1 MLKQLLWKEWREGL
15 WKLGFGLTV
24 SLAFTV
30 LLFRVRLFPDL
41 SNAVIISLVQVLGI
55 PLIIS
60 LDLFAG
66 EMSHGTIHLLFKI
79 PVPRWQ
85 IFAGKML
92 MGLLQVA
99 LIFICTGVAME
110 LMGHG
115 REAETG
121 MLFRMNGLLGL
132 CSILLMIWFSVFAAQ
147 SRSEAGSLAAL
158 FGVIVGWSIVWL
170 WAGLCH
176 ISWAYHAVP
185 FVVGHW
191 AIRGGMISEDVEWF
205 SVGQLLISQG
215 CLSVLALTLAGY
227 RYVKIRRSL

>member
-1 MLKQLLWKEWREGL
+1 MFKRLLWKEWREGL
-15 WKLGFGLTV
+15 WKVGFGLTV

-41 SNAVIISLVQVLGI
+41 SNAVLISLVQVLGI

-85 IFAGKML
+85 IFASKM
-92 MGLLQVA
+92 MVGLAQTA
-99 LIFICTGVAME
+99 LIFVSTGVVME

-115 REAETG
+115 REAEPG
-121 MLFRMNGLLGL
+121 MLFRINGLCGL
-132 CSILLMIWFSVFAAQ
+132 CAIMLLIWFSVFAAQ

-158 FGVIVGWSIVWL
+158 FGVIIGWAIVWL
-170 WAGLCH
+170 WSGLCH
-176 ISWAYHAVP
+176 IYWAYYTVP
-185 FVVGHW
+185 FVVGQW
-191 AIRGGMISEDVEWF
+191 AIQAKMEGFR
-205 SVGQLLISQG
+205 VGQLLISQG
-215 CLSVLALTLAGY
+215 LLAVLVLALAGY

>member
-30 LLFRVRLFPDL
+30 LMFRVRLFPDL

-66 EMSHGTIHLLFKI
+66 EMSHGTIHLLFNI

-99 LIFICTGVAME
+99 LIFVCTGVAME
-110 LMGHG
+110 LMGRG
-115 REAETG
+115 REVEPG
-121 MLFRMNGLLGL
+121 KMFCVNGLFAL
-132 CSILLMIWFSVFAAQ
+132 CSIMLLIWFSVFAAQ
-147 SRSEAGSLAAL
+147 SRSEAGSLAFL
-158 FGVIVGWSIVWL
+158 FAVFIGWSIVWL
-170 WAGLCH
+170 WSSLSEV
-176 ISWAYHAVP
+176 SWAYHAVP
-185 FVVGHW
+185 FVYGQW
-191 AIRGGMISEDVEWF
+191 AIGQQVDRFHW
-205 SVGQLLISQG
+205 GQLLLTQG
-215 CLSVLALTLAGY
+215 ALAVLALAIAGY